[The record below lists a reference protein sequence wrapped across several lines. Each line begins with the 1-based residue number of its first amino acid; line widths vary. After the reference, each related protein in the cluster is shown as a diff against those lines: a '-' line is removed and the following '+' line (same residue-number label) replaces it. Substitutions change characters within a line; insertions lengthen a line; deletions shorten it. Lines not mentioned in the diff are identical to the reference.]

1 ISGMKAIEGIKKYK
15 GKTQPLEIMPAM
27 AATEKHNTFYGF
39 LLGVSVLISHFF
51 YLIIKDLW
59 SGEIL
64 EDTLIKD
71 TLIETLGM
79 EITSMDKQAVVLTM
93 PVDSRTHQPAGFLHG
108 GASVALAETAASIG
122 ALLNVDPEEKSVFG
136 IEINANHIKSKKS
149 GVVTAKAV
157 PQHIGKR
164 TMVWEINITD
174 ENEELICVSRC
185 TIGVVAKRG

>member
-1 ISGMKAIEGIKKYK
+1 MVIK
-15 GKTQPLEIMPAM
+15 G
-27 AATEKHNTFYGF
+27 
-39 LLGVSVLISHFF
+39 LG
-51 YLIIKDLW
+51 

-64 EDTLIKD
+64 EDKLIKD

-149 GVVTAKAV
+149 GVVTAQAI

-174 ENEELICVSRC
+174 ENEDLICVSRC